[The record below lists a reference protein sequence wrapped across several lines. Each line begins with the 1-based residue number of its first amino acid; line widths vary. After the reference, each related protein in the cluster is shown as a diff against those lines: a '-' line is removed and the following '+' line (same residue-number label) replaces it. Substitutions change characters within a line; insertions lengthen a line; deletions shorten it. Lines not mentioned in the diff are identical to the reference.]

1 MFKDIR
7 FKIFFNIELIMPWL
21 VLICGI
27 PAIYYDNASY
37 KEYMSAG
44 ASETY
49 LHLDKMFDTFY
60 YSTMSLGAIIILLEL
75 LIGFGAFILMLV
87 NLFKKRKEKYSISR
101 KLVLWICPLFF
112 SIGTLILMLMVH
124 TFTYGMGV

>member
-1 MFKDIR
+1 MFQDIR
-7 FKIFFNIELIMPWL
+7 FKVFFYIELIMPWL
-21 VLICGI
+21 VLVCGI
-27 PAIYYDNASY
+27 PAIYFDQKSY
-37 KEYMSAG
+37 KEYLSSG

-75 LIGFGAFILMLV
+75 VIGFGAFLLMLV

-112 SIGTLILMLMVH
+112 SIGTLILMFLVH